1 MRIVAIG
8 ETFFK
13 LSGIGKSCLI
23 LMEKYDIRFEP
34 FLKLYFIE
42 ISKSIL
48 FFDLNKLTYFYYS
61 FSYNSGKQH

>member
-1 MRIVAIG
+1 MRIVG

-23 LMEKYDIRFEP
+23 LMEKYIRFEP

-42 ISKSIL
+42 ISKPISI
-48 FFDLNKLTYFYYS
+48 FDLNKLAYFYYP
-61 FSYNSGKQH
+61 FS